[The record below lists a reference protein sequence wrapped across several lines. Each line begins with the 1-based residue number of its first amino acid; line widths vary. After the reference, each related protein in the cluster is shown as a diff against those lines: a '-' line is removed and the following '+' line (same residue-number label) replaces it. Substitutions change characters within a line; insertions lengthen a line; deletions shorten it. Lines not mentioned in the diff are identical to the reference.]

1 MTKKKVL
8 RMTLPSCHCEEPQAT
23 WQSLKRMCDCFVP
36 ILSGLATTFCLSL
49 FCDIVSDSDQ
59 DIKLGTKLNQG
70 TRWKILPSVPDEYL
84 NASDLPPL
92 VAQVLYNR
100 GVKPEEIEPFLAVD
114 HRLEGNPFLLPDISK
129 AVSRIYKAVLSR
141 EKVAIYGDF
150 DVDGVSA
157 TVILVEG
164 LSRLGAEVIFHIPD
178 RFSEGHGL
186 NVSALEKL
194 HAQGAN
200 LVITVDCGVTDLTE
214 VKQAQEMEMD
224 VIITDHHI
232 PLESLPRAVA
242 VVDPKRK
249 ESVYPYPD
257 LAGAGVAFKLLQ
269 ALFHRDNK
277 EKWLARFLDLV
288 ALATVTDLAP
298 MVGENRYLV
307 KAGLRELNNSSRVGI
322 QEMVK
327 LAGLKMGELDSRD
340 ISWVLGPR
348 LNATGRMNNA
358 STSYQLLTTQSP
370 EEARLLALE
379 LEKKNVER
387 QKLTTEVLSRAREKL
402 ATKLHLPLLIESD
415 ESYSI
420 GVIGLVAGK
429 LVDEFYKPVIII
441 SLGSE
446 LCQGSCRS
454 IAEFNIASALENCRD
469 LLTAFGGHPLAA
481 GFTVPRRNLAQ
492 LEERLISLA
501 MDQLGHLDLRP
512 EIVIDAELP
521 LTVLAGDTFNLIQR
535 LSPFGRGNPQPT
547 FLSRQVEVIE
557 CRNFGNRG
565 EWLRLKL
572 RQGNVTWQAV
582 DFESRRAKE
591 EIPSHIDIVYNL
603 EKSRWNGEE
612 VLGLNLRDFA
622 PAQPR

>member
-1 MTKKKVL
+1 
-8 RMTLPSCHCEEPQAT
+8 MTLPSCHCEEPQAT
-23 WQSLKRMCDCFVP
+23 WQFLKRMCDCFVP

-150 DVDGVSA
+150 DVDGVTA

-164 LSRLGAEVIFHIPD
+164 LSRLGAEVICHIPD

-186 NVSALEKL
+186 KISALEKL
-194 HAQGAN
+194 QAQGAS

-214 VKQAQEMEMD
+214 VKRAREMGMD

-249 ESVYPYPD
+249 DSMYPYPD
-257 LAGAGVAFKLLQ
+257 LAGAGVAFKFLQ
-269 ALFHRDNK
+269 ALFHKDNK

-288 ALATVTDLAP
+288 ALATVTDLSP

-327 LAGLKMGELDSRD
+327 LAGLKPGELDPED

-348 LNATGRMNNA
+348 LNAAGRMDNA

-379 LEKKNVER
+379 LERRNAER

-481 GFTVPRRNLAQ
+481 GFTVTRQNLAQ
-492 LEERLISLA
+492 LEECITRLA
-501 MDQLGHLDLRP
+501 TDQLGQLDLRP

-521 LTVLAGDTFNLIQR
+521 LSTFSGEAFNLMQK

-557 CRNFGNRG
+557 CRNFGNRS

-572 RQGNVTWQAV
+572 KQGNITWQAV
-582 DFESRRAKE
+582 DFESRRTRE
-591 EIPSHIDIVYNL
+591 EIPSHVDIVYNL
-603 EKSRWNGEE
+603 EESRWNGEE
-612 VLGLNLRDFA
+612 VLSLNLRDFA

>member
-1 MTKKKVL
+1 MTKKKAL
-8 RMTLPSCHCEEPQAT
+8 RKALPSCHCEEPQAT
-23 WQSLKRMCDCFVP
+23 WQSVKRMCDCFAL

-59 DIKLGTKLNQG
+59 DIKLGAKLNQRA
-70 TRWKILPSVPDEYL
+70 RWKILPSVPDEYL
-84 NASDLPPL
+84 NASALPPL
-92 VAQVLYNR
+92 VAQLLYNR

-114 HRLEGNPFLLPDISK
+114 HRLEGNPFLLPDISQ
-129 AVSRIYKAVLSR
+129 AVSRVYKAVLAR
-141 EKVAIYGDF
+141 EKIAVYGDF
-150 DVDGVSA
+150 DVDGVTA

-164 LSRLGAEVIFHIPD
+164 LSRLGAEVIFYIPD
-178 RFSEGHGL
+178 RFNEGHGL
-186 NVSALEKL
+186 KISALEKL
-194 HAQGAN
+194 QAQGAD

-214 VKQAQEMEMD
+214 VKQAQEMGID

-232 PLESLPRAVA
+232 PLGDLPQAVA
-242 VVDPKRK
+242 VIDPKRK
-249 ESVYPYPD
+249 DSVYPYPD

-269 ALFHRDNK
+269 ALFYNDNK

-288 ALATVTDLAP
+288 ALATVTDLSP

-327 LAGLKMGELDSRD
+327 LAGLKPGELDSRD

-348 LNATGRMNNA
+348 LNASGRMNNA
-358 STSYQLLTTQSP
+358 SASYQLLTTQSP

-379 LEKKNVER
+379 LEEKNVER

-429 LVDEFYKPVIII
+429 LMDEFYKPVIII

-501 MDQLGHLDLRP
+501 MDQLGHLELRP
-512 EIVIDAELP
+512 ELVIDADVP
-521 LTVLAGDTFNLIQR
+521 LAALAGDIFNLIQR
-535 LSPFGRGNPQPT
+535 LRPFGRGNPQPT
-547 FLSRQVEVIE
+547 FLTRQVEVIE

-572 RQGNVTWQAV
+572 KQGNVTWQAV
-582 DFESRRAKE
+582 DFESQRKRE
-591 EIPSHIDIVYNL
+591 EIPSCIDIVYKL
-603 EKSRWNGEE
+603 EESRWNGEE
-612 VLGLNLRDFA
+612 VLSLNLLDFA
-622 PAQPR
+622 PAQLR